1 MKKESRSEHIP
12 VVAPEGEAAKILER
26 LTPLEERGNKN
37 PSNGGA
43 IVIGTGDLKLPQGF
57 KEGEKGRLGGLLKDR
72 VALAILI
79 FSLVFIAFIAWQIS
93 TMPSTD

>member
-12 VVAPEGEAAKILER
+12 VVAPDGEAAKILER

-43 IVIGTGDLKLPQGF
+43 IVIGTGDLKLPQDF
-57 KEGEKGRLGGLLKDR
+57 TQGEKDKGGLLKDR

-93 TMPSTD
+93 TMPSPD